1 MSNVL
6 IKLNNWYNLYIVF
19 IALGQYEETILTLN
33 IHIFR
38 YFFLVLTALIILGVL
53 HGLVFL
59 PVLLALIGPPAHV
72 VPEDDGDSL
81 HQIDPPTPEPSPN
94 LDGSAATVRHH
105 RTSSSHSPYSSN
117 RPGQKYHHNKVSSR
131 GVPEG
136 RRNHLSIPAKP
147 PMPPSVPKRHNCSI
161 ESLSTIAE
169 ESLHSYASNH
179 SGYYDKPDHQKEHYF
194 ARQQPESEYQ
204 QYERHPTCSIT
215 PSSSLN
221 GASVFVEPHVVVE
234 TTTYPNTSNH
244 PNVSVQYMV

>member
-1 MSNVL
+1 M
-6 IKLNNWYNLYIVF
+6 
-19 IALGQYEETILTLN
+19 
-33 IHIFR
+33 
-38 YFFLVLTALIILGVL
+38 IILGVL

-94 LDGSAATVRHH
+94 LGGSAATVRHH

-117 RPGQKYHHNKVSSR
+117 RQGQKYHHNKVPSR

-194 ARQQPESEYQ
+194 PHQQPESEYQ

>member
-1 MSNVL
+1 M
-6 IKLNNWYNLYIVF
+6 
-19 IALGQYEETILTLN
+19 
-33 IHIFR
+33 
-38 YFFLVLTALIILGVL
+38 L

-94 LDGSAATVRHH
+94 LGGSAATVRHH
-105 RTSSSHSPYSSN
+105 RTSSAHSPYSSN

-194 ARQQPESEYQ
+194 SHQQPESEYQ

-244 PNVSVQYMV
+244 PNVSVQYMIWIVDDERKKILIFTTLVSLLQYGFIF